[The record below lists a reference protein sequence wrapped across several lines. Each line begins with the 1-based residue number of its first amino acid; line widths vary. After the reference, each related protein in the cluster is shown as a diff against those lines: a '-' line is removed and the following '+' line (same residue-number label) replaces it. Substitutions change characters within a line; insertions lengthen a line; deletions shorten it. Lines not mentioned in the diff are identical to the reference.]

1 MHFAPHLSLW
11 SRSPFR
17 SVLVRLPLRV
27 TRQVTKGVIFSI
39 EGEGTARLML
49 FALFGLLLLREFL
62 KKQLLSFHRQF
73 VQTKMKKWR
82 MLDKSLDLRSSM

>member
-1 MHFAPHLSLW
+1 
-11 SRSPFR
+11 
-17 SVLVRLPLRV
+17 
-27 TRQVTKGVIFSI
+27 
-39 EGEGTARLML
+39 ML